1 MARDYYDVLGISKG
15 ADTKEI
21 KSAFRN
27 LARKYHPDV
36 SQEENAEDKF
46 KEINEAYEVLSN
58 EEKRARYDRFG
69 HAGVN
74 GGAGGYGA
82 SSAAG
87 FGFEDIFD
95 IFNSTFG
102 GAGGATGGRRRNP
115 GAGSDRRVD
124 VTIEFEESVFGIEKE
139 IEFQRLE
146 TCDICD
152 GSGAEEGSH
161 PTTCTTCNG
170 AGEVRQVQQTFL
182 GSMVRVATC
191 PNCGGKGT
199 IISNPCNN
207 CDGSGRKR
215 KKIVLSVKIPAG
227 VREGLQ
233 IQVRGEGDT
242 GERQAPAGNL
252 YVVVHVKDHKF
263 FKRRENDIILD
274 ISINIA
280 QATLGDKIRVDTVEG
295 LVELTVPPGT
305 QTGKVF
311 RLRGK
316 GIPRL
321 RSDGSNSGRGDQ
333 LVYIQVETPV
343 QLSEEQR
350 VLFEQLADTFG
361 NDITPQPTGRGFFD
375 KVMDF
380 LGGEAKQ

>member
-1 MARDYYDVLGISKG
+1 MPRDYYDVLGVSKS
-15 ADTKEI
+15 ADSKEI
-21 KSAFRN
+21 KSAFRK
-27 LARKYHPDV
+27 LARQYHPDV
-36 SQEENAEDKF
+36 SQEPDAEDKF

-58 EEKRARYDRFG
+58 DEKRARYDRFG

-74 GGAGGYGA
+74 GAAGSGYGA

-102 GAGGATGGRRRNP
+102 GAAAGSARRRNP
-115 GAGSDRRVD
+115 GAGNDRRVD
-124 VTIEFEESVFGIEKE
+124 VTIDFEEAVFGIEKE

-146 TCDICD
+146 TCEVCD
-152 GSGAEEGSH
+152 GSGAEEGSQPSTC
-161 PTTCTTCNG
+161 PTCSGT
-170 AGEVRQVQQTFL
+170 GEVRQVQQTFL
-182 GSMVRVATC
+182 GSMVRVTTC
-191 PNCGGKGT
+191 PNCGGKGS

-215 KKIVLSVKIPAG
+215 QKTVLNVKIPAG

-233 IQVRGEGDT
+233 IQVRGEGDA

-252 YVVVHVKDHKF
+252 YVVVHVKDHQF
-263 FKRRENDIILD
+263 FKRKDNDIILD

-280 QATLGDKIRVDTVEG
+280 QATLGDKIRVDTVDG
-295 LVELTVPPGT
+295 AVELSIPPGT

-333 LVYIQVETPV
+333 LVYVQVETPTE
-343 QLSEEQR
+343 LTEEQR
-350 VLFEQLADTFG
+350 ELFEQLADTFG
-361 NDITPQPTGRGFFD
+361 SEITPQPTGRGFFD